1 MKRTHVAAIVGVLG
15 VAASSNGSGGS
26 DAAVDGVDGA
36 ESVNVKLQ
44 VGQGLIRAGLER
56 GGVTSSSGIESVG
69 RSENSVSIPAGTTST
84 GVSGDKS
91 ARWVPV

>member
-1 MKRTHVAAIVGVLG
+1 MVAILG
-15 VAASSNGSGGS
+15 VTTSSDRGGGS
-26 DAAVDGVDGA
+26 NATVDGVDGA
-36 ESVNVKLQ
+36 ESVNVNLQ

-69 RSENSVSIPAGTTST
+69 RSENGVSIPAGTTST